1 MLDELI
7 IELEKLKQEEKLNLK
22 SLAQKC
28 GVPHS
33 LIHKIINKNGSIT
46 IATYEKIVTALG
58 KNVIISSDKR
68 IASVK
73 ELQEKVEQF
82 EKSVKD
88 YRNELKAIFKK

>member
-1 MLDELI
+1 M
-7 IELEKLKQEEKLNLK
+7 KKRNKRKKYQLK

-46 IATYEKIVTALG
+46 VATYEKIVTALG

-82 EKSVKD
+82 EQSVKD
-88 YRNELKAIFKK
+88 YRNELKAIFEKMI

>member
-1 MLDELI
+1 MLDDLI
-7 IELEKLKQEEKLNLK
+7 IELEKAKQEEKLNLK

-28 GVPHS
+28 GITNS
-33 LIHKIINKNGSIT
+33 LLHKIINKNGSIT
-46 IATYEKIVTALG
+46 LETYEKIVTALG
-58 KNVIISSDKR
+58 KYVILSSDKR

-82 EKSVKD
+82 EQSVKD